1 MKKGQAE
8 KQCGIRAG
16 FPALFYDEEA
26 LYLKIQFYCVSDEYI
41 DFIKQYEKNKRGF
54 TCVPNLKY
62 ANKDKFIYG
71 SVLTVNGIPYFV
83 PVSSKSN
90 KNQQY
95 NLNIKIDK
103 VMIPFTG
110 SLRFQYMIPVPNSC
124 LINLKKNEHFQNA
137 DSLYKA
143 LVSKE
148 LAFCRRNKD
157 KIEKMAQKT
166 YDDFCNKKVGKLEN
180 NFCDFKLLEEAYRE
194 FCGLTAPKQDR
205 PSEERKSEQTEVV
218 NSDHTEITDSLEA
231 VKAERDRAVAGCN
244 KMAETINRTNAILN
258 ANPKL
263 KADFVEAKKKFE
275 KAEEKSKGKQVPDT
289 PPKPKKPKR

>member
-1 MKKGQAE
+1 MKKVQAE

-26 LYLKIQFYCVSDEYI
+26 LYMKIQFYRVSDEYI

-71 SVLTVNGIPYFV
+71 SVLTVNGISYFV

-103 VMIPFTG
+103 AMLPFTG

-124 LINLKKNEHFQNA
+124 LINLKENEHFQNS

-194 FCGLTAPKQDR
+194 FCGLSAPVHGA
-205 PSEERKSEQTEVV
+205 PTEPVSETEKLKAVAAEATQKLKVFQTVI
-218 NSDHTEITDSLEA
+218 NSD
-231 VKAERDRAVAGCN
+231 
-244 KMAETINRTNAILN
+244 
-258 ANPKL
+258 PKL
-263 KADFVEAKKKFE
+263 KEDYKAAKQRLLAKQESKTQKE
-275 KAEEKSKGKQVPDT
+275 DKSSHDVS
-289 PPKPKKPKR
+289 PKPKKPKR